1 MTNEYGLG
9 SGSSAISNWRAM
21 PANERLLR
29 DFSDPDYDDSDWHP
43 IDVPSHWQTHPEF
56 ADFDG
61 TLLYRADFT
70 VPAIQPGQRRWL
82 RFNGICYAGDVFLDG
97 AYIGQTEG
105 YFTHHRFEVTDVVAK
120 SSTSVLAVEV
130 RAPSTEASDDQR
142 DLTGW
147 FTHGPGLAPNWN
159 PAGLWRPVVV
169 VDTGPVAIRHF
180 RVLCTSADTANAQI
194 LLRAVLLASEPGHVK
209 LTTEVAGVTHTDS
222 HAVAAGENQV
232 EWTIDIPNPELWW
245 PTGLGEQPLFDVNV
259 TARTANGDVTDR
271 KHRRIGFRTT
281 AMNDFILRINNRRTF
296 LRGINLSVLRSDMA
310 ALTADEIKAEATAIR
325 DAGFNLVR
333 VRSHVTRHEFI
344 DAADELGLLVWQDLP
359 LFGPYARSVTA
370 AAEQQT
376 RDMVDLLS
384 HHPSIVIWG
393 GHSRPHTS
401 AARTTAAP
409 DLRQQQLPSW
419 NRTVLDRAV
428 RRAFERADPSRPII
442 AHSDVGPHVPQL
454 SGSDL
459 SLYFGWFDSVVEDI
473 AEYAA
478 TLPRLVR
485 FVSDMGSQSL
495 PSRPENLEAELEV
508 TGANPDVLRRVI
520 PPTTYED
527 VDAWAAASQA
537 HQGDVLKA
545 MIETLR
551 VLKYRPVGGYCA
563 GIWRNAQSGLS
574 RALVNADGTPRLAL
588 DVVTAAQAP
597 VQPVLYPTTS
607 HIPARTSTS
616 LALFVGNDLPTD
628 FDDAVI
634 SASVTDHRGTKTQQ
648 WRGNLAADETQ
659 FIADITVRGG
669 RIGAEASVHIVVT
682 IPGLGPITNSYSF
695 VAS

>member
-1 MTNEYGLG
+1 MNDG
-9 SGSSAISNWRAM
+9 SGVAVGNSAITNWRAA
-21 PANERLLR
+21 PATERLLR
-29 DFSDPDYDDSDWHP
+29 DFSDPDYDDSHWHP

-61 TLLYRADFT
+61 TLLYRADLT
-70 VPAIQPGQRRWL
+70 VPAIQPGQRRWI

-105 YFTHHRFEVTDVVAK
+105 YFTHHRFEVTDVVAQ
-120 SSTSVLAVEV
+120 SGTSILAVEV
-130 RAPSTEASDDQR
+130 RAPATTVTDDQR

-147 FTHGPGLAPNWN
+147 FTHSPGVALDWN

-180 RVLCTSADTANAQI
+180 RVVCTSADATNAQI

-209 LTTEVAGVTHTDS
+209 LTTEVAGITHTDS

-232 EWTIDIPNPELWW
+232 EWTIDVPDPELWW
-245 PTGLGEQPLFDVNV
+245 PTGLGEQPLFDLNV
-259 TARTANGDVTDR
+259 TARDGNGNVSDR

-281 AMNDFILRINNRRTF
+281 EMHDFILRVNNRRTF
-296 LRGINLSVLRSDMA
+296 LRGVNLSLLRHDMA
-310 ALTADEIKAEATAIR
+310 SLSTTEIRAEVEAIR
-325 DAGFNLVR
+325 DAGFNMVR

-344 DAADELGLLVWQDLP
+344 DAADELGVLIWQDLP

-384 HHPSIVIWG
+384 HHPAIVIWG
-393 GHSRPHTS
+393 GHSRPHT
-401 AARTTAAP
+401 AVLRTTAAP

-419 NRTVLDRAV
+419 NRTVLDRAI
-428 RRAFERADPSRPII
+428 RRAFERADPSRPIV
-442 AHSDVGPHVPQL
+442 AHSDVAPHIPQL

-459 SLYFGWFDSVVEDI
+459 SLYFGWFDSVAEDI

-485 FVSDMGSQSL
+485 FVSDMGSQAL
-495 PSRPENLEAELEV
+495 PADADDLEAVLEV
-508 TGANPDVLRRVI
+508 SGANADVLRRVI

-527 VDAWAAASQA
+527 SRAWARASQE

-551 VLKYRPVGGYCA
+551 VLKYRPTGGYCA
-563 GIWRNAQSGLS
+563 GLWRNAHAGLS
-574 RALVNADGTPRLAL
+574 RALIDADGTPRQAL
-588 DVVTAAQAP
+588 GVVSTAQSP
-597 VQPVLYPTTS
+597 VLPVLYPTTAQ
-607 HIPARTSTS
+607 IPARTTSS
-616 LALFVGNDLPTD
+616 LALFVCNDSAIDYDNATISLTIADQRGERTQRWTGKIPA
-628 FDDAVI
+628 DD
-634 SASVTDHRGTKTQQ
+634 
-648 WRGNLAADETQ
+648 TQ
-659 FIADITVRGG
+659 FIDDVTLRGG
-669 RIGAEASVHIVVT
+669 RIGAEATVDIEVST
-682 IPGLGPITNSYSF
+682 SDGDRWTNSYAF
-695 VAS
+695 QAS